1 MLETRPL
8 GSTGLDVT
16 VLGFGASELR
26 GGKMWGPEIP
36 DAQAGEVLN
45 AVLDAGINFIDTAL
59 DYGRS
64 EELIGT
70 YISQRRSEFF
80 ITSKCGCI
88 PGEMDNVP
96 HVHSAANYRAHV
108 EHSLRTLKTDY
119 LDLLLVHHSISR
131 EQLETDGALDELIRL
146 KQEGKVRFIGMS
158 STLPN
163 MEKHL
168 AMGVFDA
175 YQVPYSAV
183 DRAHEAIIAKAA
195 AAGAGIIVR
204 GGVARGGPS
213 DWALQRPYDWNF
225 RSRAGWQ
232 AVWEAA
238 KLDELLDGM
247 SPMEFT
253 LRFTMSN
260 NDLDTAI
267 VGTSSL
273 DHLRENLE
281 AASHGPLPPSVVEEA
296 KRRLDAAGSRPIT

>member
-1 MLETRPL
+1 MPATRTL
-8 GSTGLDVT
+8 GNTGLEVT
-16 VLGFGASELR
+16 ELGFGASELR
-26 GGKMWGPEIP
+26 GGKMWGPDIP

-45 AVLDAGINFIDTAL
+45 AALDAGINFIDTAL

-70 YISQRRSEFF
+70 YISNRRSEFY
-80 ITSKCGCI
+80 ITTKLGCI

-96 HVHSAANYRAHV
+96 HQFTAANFRADV

-119 LDLLLVHHSISR
+119 FDLLLVHHSVSR
-131 EQLETDGALDELIRL
+131 EQLEAEGALDELLKL
-146 KQEGKVRFIGMS
+146 KQEGITRFIGMS

-163 MEKHL
+163 MEQHL
-168 AMGVFDA
+168 EMGVFDA

-213 DWALQRPYDWNF
+213 DWPLERDYDWNF
-225 RSRAGWQ
+225 RNRGKWQ
-232 AVWEAA
+232 GIWEAA

-247 SPMEFT
+247 SPMEFI
-253 LRFTMSN
+253 LRFTLSN
-260 NDLDTAI
+260 PDLDTTI
-267 VGTSSL
+267 VGTSKVE
-273 DHLRENLE
+273 HLRANVE
-281 AASHGPLPPSVVEEA
+281 AAAKGALPADVVAEA
-296 KRRLDAAGSRPIT
+296 KKRLDAAGSTPA

>member
-1 MLETRPL
+1 MPTTRPL
-8 GSTGLDVT
+8 GNTGLDVT
-16 VLGFGASELR
+16 ELGFGASELR
-26 GGKMWGPEIP
+26 GGKMWGPDIP

-70 YISQRRSEFF
+70 YISHRRSEFL

-96 HVHSAANYRAHV
+96 HVFSAANFRADI
-108 EHSLRTLKTDY
+108 EHSLRTLQTDY
-119 LDLLLVHHSISR
+119 LDLLLVHHSITR
-131 EQLETDGALDELIRL
+131 EQLESNGALEELLKI
-146 KQEGKVRFIGMS
+146 KQEGKARFIGMS

-163 MEKHL
+163 MEDHL

-183 DRAHEAIIAKAA
+183 DRAHEAIIARAS

-213 DWALQRPYDWNF
+213 DWALERPYDWNF
-225 RSRAGWQ
+225 RSRGKWQ
-232 AVWEAA
+232 GIWEAA
-238 KLDELLDGM
+238 KLDELLNGM
-247 SPMEFT
+247 TPMEFI
-253 LRFTMSN
+253 LRFTLSN
-260 NDLDTAI
+260 PDLDTTI
-267 VGTSSL
+267 VGTSNL
-273 DHLRENLE
+273 EHLRANIE
-281 AASHGPLPPSVVEEA
+281 AAEKGPLPADVVEEA
-296 KRRLDAAGSRPIT
+296 KRRLDAAGSSPA